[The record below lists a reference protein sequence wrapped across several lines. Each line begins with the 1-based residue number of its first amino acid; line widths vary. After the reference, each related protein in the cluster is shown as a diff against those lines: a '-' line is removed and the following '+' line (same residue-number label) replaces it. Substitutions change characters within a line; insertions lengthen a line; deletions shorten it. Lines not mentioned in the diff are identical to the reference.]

1 MGKILPKVTS
11 PSISNSERLEETIF
25 ALRSKTRRKIL
36 KILVRG
42 PKNVRE
48 VFHELRGEGIEIK
61 YHESVY
67 KALETLVN
75 CGLVEKY
82 YNRRRGILY
91 KPLKSRIE
99 IDLSK
104 L

>member
-1 MGKILPKVTS
+1 MGKILPKATS
-11 PSISNSERLEETIF
+11 SSTPNNKCLEKTIS

-36 KILVRG
+36 KLLVRG

-48 VFHELRGEGIEIK
+48 VFDELGGEGIEIK
-61 YHESVY
+61 YPESVY
-67 KALETLVN
+67 KALEMLVD

-82 YNRRRGILY
+82 YNKRKGLLY
-91 KPLKSRIE
+91 KPLKLRIE